1 MTLEVSDR
9 LSNRPEQ
16 IVEAANAIGRSKLKR
31 KVFEAIYH
39 HKKKSKSVSEIAK
52 NTGLTR
58 MQILQNGGALV
69 GSALAKQEKVNGDT
83 CYVQIPFFQTHKK
96 KILNLAGNKE
106 KILKIATKRNQSAK
120 QPKVVTFEKKKP
132 VTRKVTRRQV
142 AKKSARLKIAF
153 LSTNPAG
160 DLRTDVEIRNVQR
173 ILRSANHRDQIA
185 VRHIPAAEWQDLV
198 DTLNEFEPHIVHF
211 SGHGG
216 NTEILFDN
224 DNGGTELN
232 FDLINRFLKATN
244 NRPILLVLN
253 ACDTVH
259 GADIFLESVRAVIAM
274 SSSIDDAAADF
285 FATRF
290 YAALANGQSIHNS
303 FEQAKTSLSAENF
316 CDADL
321 PSLVVK
327 NGAEKKSFFA

>member
-39 HKKKSKSVSEIAK
+39 HKKRSKSVSEIAK

-69 GSALAKQEKVNGDT
+69 GSALAKQEKINGDT

-106 KILKIATKRNQSAK
+106 KISKIATKRNQSAK
-120 QPKVVTFEKKKP
+120 QPNAVTFEKKNS
-132 VTRKVTRRQV
+132 VTRKATRRRV

-173 ILRSANHRDQIA
+173 VLRSANHRDQIDM
-185 VRHIPAAEWQDLV
+185 RHIPAAEWLDLV
-198 DTLNEFEPHIVHF
+198 DMLNEFEPHIVHF

-216 NTEILFDN
+216 NIEILFDN
-224 DNGGTELN
+224 DNGGKELD
-232 FDLINRFLKATN
+232 FERINRFLKATN
-244 NRPILLVLN
+244 NGPILLVLN

-259 GADIFLESVRAVIAM
+259 GADIFLESVKAVIAM

-290 YAALANGQSIHNS
+290 YAALANGQNIKNS
-303 FEQAKTSLSAENF
+303 LEQAKTSLSAGNF

-321 PSLVVK
+321 PNLIANK
-327 NGAEKKSFFA
+327 DAGKIKFFT